1 MRPPCLRSILW
12 DAAPGLPVSYRQRP
26 NPLSSCPSKT
36 HCTQGSPGL
45 RQAGSSF
52 QPGMTVHKCNPST
65 QEVEAG
71 RVQVQSHPRLNS
83 EFQFEACLAYVRP
96 CLQKQEG
103 RVQLERWLSPLQH
116 LLLLQ
121 KAQVWFPAPT
131 WRSSQTFVTAASWDL
146 LPLGLHWHL
155 HSHTYVRIIKNK
167 LKKKKQPKNKK

>member
-1 MRPPCLRSILW
+1 
-12 DAAPGLPVSYRQRP
+12 
-26 NPLSSCPSKT
+26 
-36 HCTQGSPGL
+36 
-45 RQAGSSF
+45 
-52 QPGMTVHKCNPST
+52 MTVHKCNPST

-121 KAQVWFPAPT
+121 KTQVWFPAPT

-167 LKKKKQPKNKK
+167 LKKKSKQKIRSKEFLDKPGVVAHTFNLSTWEAEAGGLLSSRPVWSTE